1 MLRHHRA
8 QLGLLMVLAP
18 WFIAGALVAAYF
30 LAISWAQAGSCPCTT
45 DTECMLMHGGDGGPE
60 SEDWEV

>member
-8 QLGLLMVLAP
+8 RLGLLLILLP
-18 WFIAGALVAAYF
+18 WCIAGALVAAYF
-30 LAISWAQAGSCPCTT
+30 LAINWAQATDCGCIT